1 MRGYNPLALPQPIQH
16 LYYHHTK
23 SNEKLEILKQKEW
36 KWEKRK
42 ENNYIETEKNFW
54 EDKETYLTNESE
66 NKVVDGD
73 ISI

>member
-1 MRGYNPLALPQPIQH
+1 MRKKG
-16 LYYHHTK
+16 
-23 SNEKLEILKQKEW
+23 
-36 KWEKRK
+36 RK
-42 ENNYIETEKNFW
+42 NNYTEAGKNFW

>member
-1 MRGYNPLALPQPIQH
+1 MPKPIQH
-16 LYYHHTK
+16 LHYHNTS
-23 SNEKLEILKQKEW
+23 SNEKLEILKQKEYR
-36 KWEKRK
+36 WEKGK
-42 ENNYIETEKNFW
+42 NNYIETGKNFW